1 MSQGSASQRLRPF
14 RPQPFG
20 RYILLMPLST
30 GGMGEIFLA
39 QLQGSHGFDKLCV
52 IKKILPHLAQE
63 PDFVS
68 RFIDEAHVLVK
79 LSHGSIAQVLDM
91 GVNDGSPYIALEFV
105 DGKDLRRVVSR
116 MQERN
121 LPLPLSFV
129 LSVMI
134 RVLDALAYAHRKRG
148 DDDADLNLVHR
159 DVSPQNVLISYEG
172 EVKIIDFG
180 LAKSAMSLSKT
191 NPSIVL
197 GKFMYMSPE
206 QARHK
211 PVDRRSDLY
220 SVGLCLWELVVG
232 KNPFEDVPSGELM
245 GKVANPSIP
254 PLNTVEPLCPAALS
268 DAVSRVLAVDPAQ
281 RFQTAE
287 ELRSA
292 LQAILQNIDP
302 LAGSESTSRF
312 MRDAFATEY
321 TAERRML
328 TTVKEQARALQPDDE
343 PHPADQ
349 RETPQGEEETA
360 QNMQSP
366 FSKPGRPPSIPAAPV
381 KPPAAITL
389 DDETPAAS
397 RLGALQP
404 EALSF
409 APTPKAG
416 GTLSN
421 GKKSS
426 VHEKETMPAI
436 HHPTASP
443 QGALQQPIPAAAFP
457 EPPTP
462 VPAQSQQIR
471 ARTLAK
477 SFDQESTEASTP
489 AFRSADE
496 SAGAIAEPQPMPS
509 IMVDGLPAQT
519 KPSRNEGMAGA
530 SATELEVPAQTAP
543 PPSPPPARKPA
554 PAPPKGGTAQRK
566 AVKKA
571 NDSQRT
577 SERKAVPKAPATPPP
592 PPQRTDTQI
601 IDRAV
606 ADVPPPHLAAQAAAA
621 KPRKGGSM
629 WAWFVIPALALAAVG
644 GYIAWDIYS
653 ESMHQKELEEEG
665 LADEGDAPQVEN
677 DGAPAPG
684 AEEPAPNPTP
694 KAKDPVVEPAQ
705 KPPPA
710 KTPAPVKTAA
720 PAPKKASGTPGQV
733 ALRALQ
739 ADFARLDNQQKFQL
753 KMNELE
759 GQADDKGDDPAF
771 VKKITGLHEQ
781 VKAALAKQ

>member
-1 MSQGSASQRLRPF
+1 MSTGTASQRLRPF
-14 RPQPFG
+14 RPQQFG

-52 IKKILPHLAQE
+52 IKKILPHLAQDQ
-63 PDFVS
+63 DFVS
-68 RFIDEAHVLVK
+68 RFIDEARILVK

-91 GVNDGSPYIALEFV
+91 GVNDGAPYIALEFV

-148 DDDADLNLVHR
+148 DDDGDLNLVHR
-159 DVSPQNVLISYEG
+159 DMSPQNVLISYEG

-220 SVGLCLWELVVG
+220 AVGLCLWELVVG

-245 GKVANPSIP
+245 GKVANPTIP

-268 DAVSRVLAVDPAQ
+268 DAVTKVLAVDPAQ

-287 ELRSA
+287 ELRGT

-302 LAGSESTSRF
+302 LAGAESTSRF

-321 TAERRML
+321 SAERRML
-328 TTVKEQARALQPDDE
+328 STVKEQARALQPDDE
-343 PHPADQ
+343 AAEPPAQ
-349 RETPQGEEETA
+349 SEEETA

-366 FSKPGRPPSIPAAPV
+366 FAAVAKGGRPTMPATPV
-381 KPPAAITL
+381 ATAGARPPAAITL
-389 DDETPAAS
+389 DEETPAAN
-397 RLGALQP
+397 RHHALQP

-416 GTLSN
+416 GSASN
-421 GKKSS
+421 GKKPS

-436 HHPTASP
+436 M
-443 QGALQQPIPAAAFP
+443 QPIPAAALP
-457 EPPTP
+457 DA
-462 VPAQSQQIR
+462 PAQQSQQVR

-477 SFDQESTEASTP
+477 SFDQESTEAATP
-489 AFRSADE
+489 
-496 SAGAIAEPQPMPS
+496 AIAEPQPMPS

-519 KPSRNEGMAGA
+519 KPSRNEGMAA
-530 SATELEVPAQTAP
+530 ATATELEVPAQNVP
-543 PPSPPPARKPA
+543 PPSPPRKQA

-566 AVKKA
+566 AVAKKA
-571 NDSQRT
+571 TEAQR
-577 SERKAVPKAPATPPP
+577 KPAPKPAATPPP
-592 PPQRTDTQI
+592 PPQRTDTQVI
-601 IDRAV
+601 ERAV
-606 ADVPPPHLAAQAAAA
+606 SDVPPPHLAAQAAASGA
-621 KPRKGGSM
+621 GKPRKGGSM
-629 WAWFVIPALALAAVG
+629 WAWFVIPGLAIAAVG

-653 ESMHQKELEEEG
+653 ESMHEKQGDEELA
-665 LADEGDAPQVEN
+665 ADEGDGAQIEN
-677 DGAPAPG
+677 DAPP
-684 AEEPAPNPTP
+684 EPKVEDTPAP
-694 KAKDPVVEPAQ
+694 KAKDPVVEPAA
-705 KPPPA
+705 KPPPTKA
-710 KTPAPVKTAA
+710 PAPVKTA
-720 PAPKKASGTPGQV
+720 APKKASGTPGQV

-739 ADFARLDNQQKFQL
+739 GDFAKLDNQQKFQI

-771 VKKITGLHEQ
+771 VKKVTALHEQ